1 MIVIPTVTGI
11 VQFATEQERL
21 YQRVCLALSLNSFT
35 YQLAPLA
42 VALVIARP
50 AVESEKSKLV
60 AKPDGFASVCR
71 IFFALFG
78 VGAFARCALTDG

>member
-11 VQFATEQERL
+11 VRFATEQERL
-21 YQRVCLALSLNSFT
+21 YQRVCLALSSNSFT
-35 YQLAPLA
+35 NQLAPLA

-60 AKPDGFASVCR
+60 AKPDGFASACR
-71 IFFALFG
+71 ISSHH
-78 VGAFARCALTDG
+78 